1 LQLEDEMN
9 IAKIALALAPCLL
22 AAPAFGQVGM
32 ATASAGTVGCV
43 SKETMW
49 AYADATEAND
59 REALRELDRGS
70 CRMLGGASY
79 SLVEVHNGTAKILVF
94 KAPGAWESAQV
105 LFTLEEMLQAAEPAA
120 GSS

>member
-1 LQLEDEMN
+1 MEDEMN